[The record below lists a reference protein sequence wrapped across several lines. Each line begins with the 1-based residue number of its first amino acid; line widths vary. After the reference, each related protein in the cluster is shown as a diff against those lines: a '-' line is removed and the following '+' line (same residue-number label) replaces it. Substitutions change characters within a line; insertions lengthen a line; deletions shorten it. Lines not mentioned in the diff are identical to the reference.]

1 MATIESFVP
10 ILDLGGTFVFAI
22 SGAVAAVNRRL
33 DIFGILVLSFVTGNL
48 GGITR
53 DVLIGAVP
61 PAALTDS
68 RYLLVSVL
76 AGLITF
82 FWYAGVNRLRTP
94 VLMFDAAGLSF
105 FAVAG
110 TQKAIEFG
118 LSPVASALLG
128 MLTGI
133 GGGMMRDVLLAEI
146 PQVLRSDLYAVAALA
161 GALIVVIGNVLG
173 LSYGVSALAGGALCF
188 GLRFMAIRHGWHLPV
203 AHLSAQGRAGID
215 RSNEKKHD
223 QGRKLLS
230 QRVTWSLC
238 IILPATSFA
247 MRPGLAKTSHA
258 IRKSQVGRAPQND
271 SLPGTASRGTGVGKC
286 CRHTRAAAIAAGC
299 GLVSAS
305 IWSNRIPAVLR
316 R

>member
-33 DIFGILVLSFVTGNL
+33 DIFGIFVLSFVTGNL

-53 DVLIGAVP
+53 DLLIGAVP
-61 PAALTDS
+61 PAALTDG

-94 VLMFDAAGLSF
+94 VLLFDAAGLSF

-110 TQKAIEFG
+110 TQKALEFG
-118 LSPVASALLG
+118 LGPVASALLG

-133 GGGMMRDVLLAEI
+133 GGGMMRDVLLSEI

-161 GALIVVIGNVLG
+161 GASIVVIGNVLG
-173 LSYGVSALAGGALCF
+173 LSYGVSALAGGILCF
-188 GLRFMAIRHGWHLPV
+188 GLRFMAIRHGWYLPI

-215 RSNEKKHD
+215 QSND
-223 QGRKLLS
+223 
-230 QRVTWSLC
+230 
-238 IILPATSFA
+238 
-247 MRPGLAKTSHA
+247 
-258 IRKSQVGRAPQND
+258 KS
-271 SLPGTASRGTGVGKC
+271 TTRGG
-286 CRHTRAAAIAAGC
+286 
-299 GLVSAS
+299 
-305 IWSNRIPAVLR
+305 N
-316 R
+316 